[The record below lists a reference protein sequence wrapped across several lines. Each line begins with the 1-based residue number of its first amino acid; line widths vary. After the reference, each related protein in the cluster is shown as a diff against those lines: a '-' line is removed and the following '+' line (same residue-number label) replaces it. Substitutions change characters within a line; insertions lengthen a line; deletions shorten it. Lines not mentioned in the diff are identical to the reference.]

1 MACCRPHPASPLPTE
16 SVLLAATAADPGV
29 SAGRLV
35 GACLGCFCAGGLLA
49 AVATYYYL
57 HRRRYG
63 RVPGSKYYDT
73 LPKPAA
79 PNAYVTVRGVPG
91 VHELA
96 ELRSGRGR
104 HSSAAKTAELIQPE
118 KTATIRRN
126 GSQRYTPVSGAEL
139 RVNLASDNI
148 Y

>member
-1 MACCRPHPASPLPTE
+1 M
-16 SVLLAATAADPGV
+16 LLAATAVAPGGV
-29 SAGRLV
+29 GAGRLV
-35 GACLGCFCAGGLLA
+35 GACLGCFCAGALLA

-79 PNAYVTVRGVPG
+79 PNAYVSIRGVPG

-96 ELRSGRGR
+96 ELRNGRGR
-104 HSSAAKTAELIQPE
+104 HSSAGKSAAELAQPE

-126 GSQRYTPVSGAEL
+126 GSQRYTAVSGAEL
-139 RVNLASDNI
+139 RADLASDAI

>member
-1 MACCRPHPASPLPTE
+1 M
-16 SVLLAATAADPGV
+16 LLAATAPVPAPGV
-29 SAGRLV
+29 GAGRLV

-49 AVATYYYL
+49 AAATYYYFQ
-57 HRRRYG
+57 RRRYG

-73 LPKPAA
+73 LPRPAA
-79 PNAYVTVRGVPG
+79 ANAYVTVRGVPG

-104 HSSAAKTAELIQPE
+104 PQSAGKAADLLPPE
-118 KTATIRRN
+118 KTATVRRSD
-126 GSQRYTPVSGAEL
+126 SQRYTAVPSAEL
-139 RVNLASDNI
+139 RLNLASDTI